1 MEQLKLKLLLLTNIY
16 PPQELGGYGRS
27 MAEFVWGL
35 HKLGH
40 NFQVICSDAPY
51 LGLGEC
57 TGPSGETIHRKLLL
71 QGSYKGGVQKVED
84 QSLCRKITDQNSRE
98 IETIWQIEGPFEGV
112 IVGNLDLL
120 GVGLLECLLQKSV
133 SILHHIGF
141 VNPPFQ
147 KHQQPKALKYQF
159 VAASKAVANSLQS
172 AGLKNPN
179 GKEIAIVYP
188 GIRADLFGEIATG
201 RSLPEPLNGQ
211 YSQKNLGSIH
221 LPIKICYAG
230 LLMGSK
236 GAHTLIQAL
245 ALLSGKGY
253 AVQGYLA
260 GKSYQVN
267 YQKELESILI
277 KHNLDQV
284 VFTGELSRASLARLF
299 RLHHI
304 CVFPSIYPEAFGIV
318 AAEAMASGTALVSS
332 GVGGSA
338 EIFEDQKSGLLFKA
352 NDADDLAAK
361 LEFLCQN
368 PVELRR
374 IARNGEV
381 RARTQFDVLES
392 AKKLEK
398 LILQT

>member
-1 MEQLKLKLLLLTNIY
+1 MEKLKLKLLLLTNIY

-27 MAEFVWGL
+27 MAEFVWAL

-51 LGLGEC
+51 LGLGKC
-57 TGPSGETIHRKLLL
+57 IGTSGETINRKLIL
-71 QGSYKGGVQKVED
+71 QGSYKGGVQKIED
-84 QSLCRKITDQNSRE
+84 QSLCRKINDLNSKE
-98 IETIWQIEGPFEGV
+98 IEILWQKEGPFEGV

-133 SILHHIGF
+133 PILHHIGF
-141 VNPPFQ
+141 INPPFQ
-147 KHQQPKALKYQF
+147 KHLQPKASTYQY
-159 VAASKAVANSLQS
+159 VAASKAVANALKI

-179 GKEIAIVYP
+179 GMEIAIVYP
-188 GIRADLFGEIATG
+188 GIRADLFGGMATG

-211 YSQKNLGSIH
+211 FSQKNLGSIH
-221 LPIKICYAG
+221 LPLKICYAG

-245 ALLSGKGY
+245 VLLSGRGY

-260 GKSYQVN
+260 GKSYQAN

-277 KHNLDQV
+277 KHKLDQV

-318 AAEAMASGTALVSS
+318 AAEAMASGIALVSS
-332 GVGGSA
+332 GVGGAA
-338 EIFEDQKSGLLFKA
+338 EIFEDQRSGLLFNA

-374 IARNGEV
+374 IAKNGEV
-381 RARTQFDVLES
+381 KARKQFDVMES